1 MPPHCDTLD
10 GPVVNAARR
19 SLEAGKADEVL
30 AYAPES
36 AEPEIREA
44 FALASRV
51 RSLGKDAKEL
61 ADHSFFETVVRLH
74 RAGEGAPY
82 DGLKPAGLDTGPV
95 IPLAERAIESGDVEE
110 LRDVLSK
117 TVQEQVARRL
127 AHVQELARER
137 DRDLA
142 HERAWVSAML
152 DLQVWSHHLYGAMLG
167 PAHGKHSPKGHAT
180 DTEG

>member
-10 GPVVNAARR
+10 GPVVNAAHRA
-19 SLEAGKADEVL
+19 LEAGNAEEVL

-51 RSLGKDAKEL
+51 RSLGKEAKEL

-82 DGLKPAGLDTGPV
+82 NGLQPAGLDTGPV
-95 IPLAERAIESGDVEE
+95 IPLAEQAIETTDASE
-110 LRDVLSK
+110 LTSLLSS
-117 TVQEQVARRL
+117 TVQDQVAHRH

-137 DRDLA
+137 ERDLA
-142 HERAWVSAML
+142 HRRAWVSAML
-152 DLQVWSHHLYGAMLG
+152 DLQVWSHHLYGAMLA
-167 PAHGKHSPKGHAT
+167 PAHGKHSPEGHA
-180 DTEG
+180 D

>member
-19 SLEAGKADEVL
+19 SLEAGNAEEIL

-44 FALASRV
+44 FELASRV
-51 RSLGKDAKEL
+51 RSLGQDAKEL
-61 ADHSFFETVVRLH
+61 ADHSLFETVVRLH

-95 IPLAERAIESGDVEE
+95 IPLAERAIENGDAGE
-110 LRDVLSK
+110 LRSLLSN
-117 TVQEQVARRL
+117 TVQDQVARRL
-127 AHVQELARER
+127 AHVQELAREH

-142 HERAWVSAML
+142 HKRAWVSAML
-152 DLQVWSHHLYGAMLG
+152 DLQVWSHHLYGAMLA
-167 PAHGKHSPKGHAT
+167 PAHGEHSPKGHAH
-180 DTEG
+180 

>member
-19 SLEAGKADEVL
+19 SLEAGKAEEVL

-36 AEPEIREA
+36 AEAEIREA

-61 ADHSFFETVVRLH
+61 ADRSFFETVVRLH

-95 IPLAERAIESGDVEE
+95 IPLAEHAIESGDVSE
-110 LRDVLSK
+110 LAGLLSS
-117 TVQEQVARRL
+117 TVQDQVSSRHAR
-127 AHVQELARER
+127 VQELALER

-142 HERAWVSAML
+142 HDRAWVSAML
-152 DLQVWSHHLYGAMLG
+152 DLQVWSHHLYGAMLK
-167 PAHGKHSPKGHAT
+167 PAHGKHSPKGHAH
-180 DTEG
+180 

>member
-19 SLEAGKADEVL
+19 SLDAGNAEEAL

-44 FALASRV
+44 FALASNV
-51 RSLGKDAKEL
+51 RSLGKDAKKL
-61 ADHSFFETVVRLH
+61 ADLSFFETVVRLH

-95 IPLAERAIESGDVEE
+95 IPLAERAIESGDAGE
-110 LRDVLSK
+110 LRSLLSD
-117 TVQEQVARRL
+117 TVQDQVARRL
-127 AHVQELARER
+127 ARVQELARER
-137 DRDLA
+137 DHDLA
-142 HERAWVSAML
+142 HKRAWVSAML
-152 DLQVWSHHLYGAMLG
+152 DLQVWSHHLYGAMLA
-167 PAHGKHSPKGHAT
+167 PAHGEHSPKGHAH
-180 DTEG
+180 

>member
-19 SLEAGKADEVL
+19 SLDAGNAEEAL
-30 AYAPES
+30 ACAPES
-36 AEPEIREA
+36 AEAEIREA
-44 FALASRV
+44 FALAGRV

-74 RAGEGAPY
+74 RAGEGAAY

-95 IPLAERAIESGDVEE
+95 IPLAEQAIESGDASE
-110 LRDVLSK
+110 LTNLLSS
-117 TVQEQVARRL
+117 TVQDQVARRH
-127 AHVQELARER
+127 AHVQELARDR

-142 HERAWVSAML
+142 HRRAWVSAML
-152 DLQVWSHHLYGAMLG
+152 DLQVWSHHLYGAMNA
-167 PAHGKHSPKGHAT
+167 PAHGKHSPKGRAR
-180 DTEG
+180 